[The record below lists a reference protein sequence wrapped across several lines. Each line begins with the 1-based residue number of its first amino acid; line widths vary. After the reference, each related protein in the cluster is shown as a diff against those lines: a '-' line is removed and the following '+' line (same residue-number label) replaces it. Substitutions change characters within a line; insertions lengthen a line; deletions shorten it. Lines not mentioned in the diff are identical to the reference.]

1 MTVIR
6 MLYVVVVKELYDPF
20 YLMISAN
27 IVAFWKEHVYFS
39 NAVKKIILKR
49 LKEF

>member
-1 MTVIR
+1 
-6 MLYVVVVKELYDPF
+6 
-20 YLMISAN
+20 MIYAN

-49 LKEF
+49 LKEFSNCRGDPLPHDLQ